1 MTNAS
6 TAQEPGSRSPV
17 LPVAYVLAAI
27 ASVQI
32 GGALAAQLIP
42 QMGARGTVCLRLV
55 LGAAILWAVVRPKV
69 RGHSRSDWLTVG
81 LFGATLAGMNFA
93 FYSSLATL
101 PMGVAVTVEF
111 LGPLLLAAVLSRRAV
126 DILPVLAA
134 GAGVAIMSLV
144 SHGPGGMRL
153 DPQGLALAGV
163 AGACWAAYIV
173 LSQRTGARFPRLD
186 GLALAMIGAAILV
199 LPLGANTLPQLT
211 SEQLL
216 KGLAIA
222 VLSSVLPY
230 SLELLALRHLS
241 QRVFGVLLSLEP
253 AMAALAALVILGQ
266 NLSGWQLLGMALV
279 VVASA
284 VVLSRPQQ
292 PPALPGETP

>member
-1 MTNAS
+1 M
-6 TAQEPGSRSPV
+6 
-17 LPVAYVLAAI
+17 
-27 ASVQI
+27 
-32 GGALAAQLIP
+32 
-42 QMGARGTVCLRLV
+42 
-55 LGAAILWAVVRPKV
+55 
-69 RGHSRSDWLTVG
+69 
-81 LFGATLAGMNFA
+81 
-93 FYSSLATL
+93 
-101 PMGVAVTVEF
+101 
-111 LGPLLLAAVLSRRAV
+111 
-126 DILPVLAA
+126 LAA

>member
-69 RGHSRSDWLTVG
+69 RGYSRSDWLTVG

-144 SHGPGGMRL
+144 SHGPGGM
-153 DPQGLALAGV
+153 ALAGV